1 MRDPFNPLKMPPSLK
16 VFQRFFKA
24 TLINQNHLNHSSAY
38 YVYNFLS
45 FKSWWFRF
53 DPKRRG
59 TPHGNKEKKVGVA
72 GWNSGIEP
80 YNLNVNL
87 NRSFVIT
94 FGVFTASSL
103 TDRQQIILQLN

>member
-1 MRDPFNPLKMPPSLK
+1 MHDPFNPLKIPPFPK
-16 VFQRFFKA
+16 VFRRFFKA
-24 TLINQNHLNHSSAY
+24 ALINQNHLNHSSAY
-38 YVYNFLS
+38 NVYNFVS

-59 TPHGNKEKKVGVA
+59 TPHRNKKKKVGVA

-87 NRSFVIT
+87 NRGFVLT
-94 FGVFTASSL
+94 FGVSHAVA
-103 TDRQQIILQLN
+103 